1 MHTIDDLLTIMTRL
15 RDPETGCPWD
25 VKQTF
30 ASIAPCT
37 LEEAYEVVDAISR
50 HDLPHLEEELGDLLL
65 QVVFHSQMGREVG
78 AFNFESV
85 VTSLANKLL
94 RRHPHVFP
102 DGTLNSRVSEQ
113 RSQTHEVKDS
123 WEKIKADERVDKG
136 KQGLLDDIPLA
147 LPALKRAQKLQK
159 RAAKVGFDW
168 PALTG
173 VTDKLEEELHELNR
187 AVEQGDPALQLEE
200 LGDVLFTAVN
210 MARHLGLDAEEALRR
225 ANSKFQSRFETMEK
239 AFEKAGVA
247 PEDQSPDSWDYA
259 WEAAKAE
266 R

>member
-1 MHTIDDLLTIMTRL
+1 MHTVDDLLTIMTRL

-30 ASIAPCT
+30 ASIAPYT

-50 HDLPHLEEELGDLLL
+50 DDLPHLEEELGDLLL
-65 QVVFHSQMGREVG
+65 QVVFHSQMGQEIGV
-78 AFNFESV
+78 FSFESV

-102 DGTLNSRVSEQ
+102 DGTLNSQVSEQ
-113 RSQTHEVKDS
+113 STQTHDVKEA
-123 WEKIKADERVDKG
+123 WEKIKADEREVKG
-136 KQGLLDDIPLA
+136 KKGLLDDIPLA

-168 PALTG
+168 SALKG
-173 VTDKLEEELHELNR
+173 VMDKLEEEINELNH
-187 AVEQGDPALQLEE
+187 AVEQGDPTAQIEE

-210 MARHLGLDAEEALRR
+210 MARHLGVDAEDALRQ

-239 AFEKAGVA
+239 ALQRAGVA
-247 PEDQSPDSWDYA
+247 PEDQSPESWDRA